1 MNRRNRILKRV
12 ADALPYNTGNPLPM
26 GISPS
31 SSQPINNFDNNQQ
44 SSMLNQPADPKIVN
58 EVTRLF
64 ERIKGSANGLKDMY
78 YTLFDNLNALFAT
91 YPSLYKQLQMTVK
104 LPTNNDAMNI
114 VALNNDLMQALE
126 RFKDPVYLNSYI
138 SNSSETLM

>member
-1 MNRRNRILKRV
+1 M
-12 ADALPYNTGNPLPM
+12 
-26 GISPS
+26 
-31 SSQPINNFDNNQQ
+31 
-44 SSMLNQPADPKIVN
+44 
-58 EVTRLF
+58 
-64 ERIKGSANGLKDMY
+64 
-78 YTLFDNLNALFAT
+78 FDNLNALFAT

>member
-1 MNRRNRILKRV
+1 
-12 ADALPYNTGNPLPM
+12 
-26 GISPS
+26 
-31 SSQPINNFDNNQQ
+31 
-44 SSMLNQPADPKIVN
+44 
-58 EVTRLF
+58 
-64 ERIKGSANGLKDMY
+64 
-78 YTLFDNLNALFAT
+78 
-91 YPSLYKQLQMTVK
+91 MTVK